1 VQFSA
6 SIFLQFADICRE
18 GNQMSAMT
26 EFRLHGRGGQGIVA
40 AAAVFAEAVF
50 REGRYARAFSLF
62 GAERRGAPVTAFIR
76 VSDSILM
83 PRCRVYNPNYVA
95 ALDPTISGDTIRAG
109 LHKGGVLLINSPEDQ
124 PVTLS
129 GGEMLAPD
137 RSFSV
142 FTVNAT
148 AIAMRHN
155 LTIGGFPMVNT
166 VMIGALARVCGLAEL
181 ETILT
186 VVEKRVS
193 ARREDNLE
201 AATAGYK
208 MVREVGGCA

>member
-6 SIFLQFADICRE
+6 GKLLQFADICKE
-18 GNQMSAMT
+18 ENQMTAMT

-76 VSDSILM
+76 ASESVMM
-83 PRCRVYNPNYVA
+83 PRCRVYNPDYVA
-95 ALDPTISGDTIRAG
+95 ALDPTISGNAIRAG
-109 LHKGGVLLINSPEDQ
+109 LQTGGALLVNFPEDQ
-124 PVTLS
+124 PVILS
-129 GGEMLAPD
+129 GGEKLATD
-137 RSFSV
+137 GTFRV

-148 AIAMRHN
+148 AIAVQYN

-166 VMIGALARVCGLAEL
+166 VMIGALARICGLAGL
-181 ETILT
+181 ETVLA

-193 ARREDNLE
+193 SRREDNLE
-201 AATAGYK
+201 AAAAGYK
-208 MVREVGGCA
+208 RVREVGGFD

>member
-1 VQFSA
+1 MTV
-6 SIFLQFADICRE
+6 I
-18 GNQMSAMT
+18 T

-76 VSDSILM
+76 VSDSVLM
-83 PRCRVYNPNYVA
+83 PRCRVYNPDYVA
-95 ALDPTISGDTIRAG
+95 ALDPTISGEAIRAG
-109 LHKGGVLLINSPEDQ
+109 LQKGGVLLINSPDDQ
-124 PVTLS
+124 PVIFS
-129 GGEMLAPD
+129 GGERLTLD
-137 RSFSV
+137 GLFSV

-166 VMIGALARVCGLAEL
+166 VMIGALARICGLADL
-181 ETILT
+181 DNILA

-193 ARREDNLE
+193 SRPEDNLK
-201 AATAGYK
+201 AAAAGYK
-208 MVREVGGCA
+208 QVREVGGFA

>member
-1 VQFSA
+1 
-6 SIFLQFADICRE
+6 
-18 GNQMSAMT
+18 MTAMT

-76 VSDSILM
+76 ASDSVLM
-83 PRCRVYNPNYVA
+83 PRCRVYNPDYVA
-95 ALDPTISGDTIRAG
+95 ALDPTISGDVIRSG
-109 LHKGGVLLINSPEDQ
+109 LQKGGVLLINSPDDQ

-129 GGEMLAPD
+129 GGEILAPD
-137 RSFSV
+137 GYFGL

-166 VMIGALARVCGLAEL
+166 VMIGALARICGLADL
-181 ETILT
+181 DNILA

-193 ARREDNLE
+193 ARQEDNLK
-201 AATAGYK
+201 AAAEGYEQ
-208 MVREVGGCA
+208 VREVGGLA